1 MKTAKILAIDTSC
14 DDSSAA
20 VVAGHEVLSNIVASQ
35 NQIHKQF
42 GGVFPTMA
50 KQAHKENLLPA
61 IKLAMKQA
69 GVTWDNLEAIA
80 VTAGPG
86 LAPALEVGIA
96 HAKKLAQEYR
106 KPLISINHI
115 EAHALSPLAV
125 PAGRENSEMLGENL
139 PALAVVISGGH
150 SEFILVKKIGQY
162 ERLGH
167 TIDDAAGE
175 CLDKVGR
182 LLNLGY
188 PAGALIE
195 KFAKKGQLGRF
206 ALPKAMTAQANFD
219 LSFSGIKTAAR
230 NLIAQL
236 EKQSQLNAQAT
247 YNLAATLQETVFTQI
262 AYKLERILLSPDL
275 AQKSYPNRDFLRHL
289 EVGEAPVT
297 PIQEIWLGG
306 GVAANV
312 NLRKILRQT
321 LRQYKKLSGKSISLR
336 VPYSKKLCADNAAMI
351 GLVASY
357 KFAKKEFAAIGKL
370 EREPNLKIS

>member
-1 MKTAKILAIDTSC
+1 MKQAKILAIDTSC

-50 KQAHKENLLPA
+50 KQAHQENLLPA
-61 IKLAMKQA
+61 VQMALRQA
-69 GVTWDNLEAIA
+69 YTEWTEIAAVA
-80 VTAGPG
+80 VTIGPG
-86 LAPALEVGIA
+86 LAPALEVGITK
-96 HAKKLAQEYR
+96 AKELAR
-106 KPLISINHI
+106 KHNKPLLAINHV

-125 PAGRENSEMLGENL
+125 PAGRALSGKLGEKL

-162 ERLGH
+162 ERLGS

-195 KFAKKGQLGRF
+195 KFAKKGRLGRF
-206 ALPKAMTAQANFD
+206 TLPKAMTAHANFD

-230 NLIAQL
+230 NLITEL
-236 EKQSQLNAQAT
+236 EKKGQLDAQAT
-247 YNLAATLQETVFTQI
+247 YDLAATLQETVFAQI
-262 AYKLERILLSPDL
+262 AYKLERILCSPDL
-275 AQKSYPNRDFLRHL
+275 AQKSYPSRDFLRHL
-289 EVGEAPVT
+289 EAGAAPVT
-297 PIQEIWLGG
+297 PINEVWLGG
-306 GVAANV
+306 GVAANI
-312 NLRKILRQT
+312 NLRQT
-321 LRQYKKLSGKSISLR
+321 LRRTLRQYAKLSGKSISLR

-357 KFAKKEFAAIGKL
+357 KL
-370 EREPNLKIS
+370 ERGEVATIDRLERQPNLKIS